1 MPSRIPEVLAII
13 GEAVPDFLWMS
24 TASGA
29 PVYQNRAWREY
40 TGMDGG
46 DLATPIWEA
55 LTHPDDLESFRQM
68 WAQATREAKPFE
80 IEHRCRRHDGAYR
93 WFLCRAAPIRD
104 ATGETTHWVG
114 TVTDIHAQKIVE
126 AELARS
132 IRRRDEFLATMAHEV
147 RNPLQAMRQALDV
160 VRIPTAPAEVRTRM
174 LSVLH
179 NQLQQLTRLT
189 NDMVDG
195 NRVRWNA
202 MSLVPAETTLR
213 VLVTDAV
220 SSAKAVMEAHDHRL
234 DVDVT
239 DPDCLMTVDAMRVI
253 QALVNLL
260 TNAAKFSEAGLPVH
274 LSASCDSGEA
284 VFVVR
289 DWGRGI
295 DADTLPRIFE
305 LFERGECEQRSE
317 GFGIGLALV
326 RHVAELHGGRVEAQS
341 AGLGQGS
348 EFTLRIPL
356 VAAPRT

>member
-29 PVYQNRAWREY
+29 PIYQNRAWRDY
-40 TGMDGG
+40 AGIHSVDTT
-46 DLATPIWEA
+46 APIWDS
-55 LTHPDDLESFRQM
+55 LTHPDDLEYFRQT
-68 WAQATREAKPFE
+68 WEQATREARPFE

-104 ATGETTHWVG
+104 ASGELTHWVG

-132 IRRRDEFLATMAHEV
+132 IRRRDEFLAALAHEV

-160 VRIPTAPAEVRTRM
+160 VQLPAAPDEVRSSM
-174 LSVLH
+174 LSVLQ

-202 MSLVPAETTLR
+202 MSLVPAETTLQ
-213 VLVTDAV
+213 VLVSDAV
-220 SSAKAVMEAHDHRL
+220 NSAKAVMEEREHRL
-234 DVDVT
+234 EVEVA
-239 DPDCLMTVDAMRVI
+239 DPDCPMTVDAMRVI

-260 TNAAKFSEAGLPVH
+260 TNAAKFSEVGSRVL
-274 LSASCDSGEA
+274 LTASCEQGEA

-289 DWGRGI
+289 DWGRGM
-295 DADTLPRIFE
+295 DAETLPRIFE
-305 LFERGECEQRSE
+305 LFERGECEQPSE

-326 RHVAELHGGRVEAQS
+326 RHVAELHGGRIEAQS
-341 AGLGQGS
+341 AGVGCGS
-348 EFTLRIPL
+348 QLTLRIPL
-356 VAAPRT
+356 VAPPRT